1 MKCGIAIIL
10 AAASLCFAQA
20 PASGTVQPAQA
31 SAPQTKQEPAV
42 DAKSKAVAEAKT
54 KRNAQ
59 IFEYSAVVLTLYDR
73 SGKLAGT
80 LGQRSL
86 YSDTVFSP
94 DRKRVAV
101 VKADKADLENE
112 SADLW
117 VLDVAT
123 GQSTRITT
131 SAKTEFATS
140 PVWSPD
146 GSQLAY
152 VSIRNGQEGI
162 YRRASN
168 GQGPE
173 ELLYKHTGAF
183 LNLTDWSLDG
193 DFLTF
198 TKSDLSGG
206 VLYVLPL
213 NGQGEAHEIFRTGMQ
228 VAESRFSPDGRFVS
242 YIVRDQSSFDR
253 GEIFVRP
260 VDPTAGVGPW
270 QISDGS
276 LGAAFWRRD
285 GKEIYYLGPD
295 RSVMVVESKTAPT
308 FTFTKPKVL
317 FRPPG
322 AVPDR
327 ISTVSSD
334 GERFLARPPARGP
347 QLQQITIFDREG
359 KAVEKVG
366 EPAPYSQPS
375 FSPDGRSLAV
385 MKADLNSGRQ
395 DIWIMNVGTGKGTQL
410 TNDSSLKFNP
420 FWSPDGHDVLYISM
434 RNGNWGVYRRT
445 ADGTGV
451 EELLFEYTPGAIM
464 VLTDITPDGKFL
476 VCDSG
481 GVIFTVPLTGSDPRS
496 RKATEYLR
504 GEFEYGFGRLS
515 PDGRFMAFRSDEVQ
529 AERAEVYI
537 KPFDASAGA
546 AGDGDP
552 KWRVSKDGALGM
564 LAWRSDGKEIFFRG
578 LDLDSNDLE
587 VMAAEVNTA
596 PTFSVGTPKLLFK
609 LPGPLGGSLGNISR
623 NGQRFV
629 FAINVPASATESA
642 EHVH

>member
-1 MKCGIAIIL
+1 MKRGIAIIL
-10 AAASLCFAQA
+10 AASALCFAQA
-20 PASGTVQPAQA
+20 PASGTGQAAQA

-42 DAKSKAVAEAKT
+42 DATSKAVAEARA

-59 IFEYSAVVLTLYDR
+59 FFENFAIVLNLYDR

-80 LGQRSL
+80 LGQRAL
-86 YSDTVFSP
+86 YSAAVFSP

-112 SADLW
+112 SADIW
-117 VLDVAT
+117 VLDAAT

-131 SAKTEFATS
+131 SAKRESAMS

-173 ELLYKHTGAF
+173 ELLYQHTGAF

-193 DFLTF
+193 GFLTF

-213 NGQGEAHEIFRTGMQ
+213 NGQREAHEIFRTRMQ
-228 VAESRFSPDGRFVS
+228 LSESRFSPDGRFVS
-242 YIVRDQSSFDR
+242 YVVRDQSSFDQ

-260 VDPTAGVGPW
+260 VDAVVGVGPW

-317 FRPPG
+317 FRPLG

-327 ISTVSSD
+327 ISTVSGD
-334 GERFLARPPARGP
+334 GERFLALPPARGP

-359 KAVEKVG
+359 KAVQKVG
-366 EPAPYSQPS
+366 EPGMYFQPS
-375 FSPDGRSLAV
+375 FSPDGGRLAV
-385 MKADLNSGRQ
+385 VKSDLNSGRR
-395 DIWIMNVGTGKGTQL
+395 DIWIMNVGTGKSARL
-410 TNDSSLKFNP
+410 TDDSSLKFNP
-420 FWSPDGHDVLYISM
+420 VWSLDGRDVLYISM
-434 RNGNWGVYRRT
+434 RNGNWGVYRRV
-445 ADGTGV
+445 ADGTGA
-451 EELLFEYTPGAIM
+451 EELLFEYTPGAIV

-481 GVIFTVPLTGSDPRS
+481 GVILVVSLTGSDPKA
-496 RKATEYLR
+496 RKVVEYLR
-504 GEFEYGFGRLS
+504 GEFEYNFGRLS
-515 PDGRFMAFRSDEVQ
+515 PDGRFMAFRSDEAQ

-546 AGDGDP
+546 AGGDP

-564 LAWRSDGKEIFFRG
+564 LAWRADGKEVFFRG

-587 VMAAEVNTA
+587 VMAADVNTT
-596 PTFSVGTPKLLFK
+596 PTFSVGTPRLLFK

-623 NGQRFV
+623 DGQRFV
-629 FAINVPASATESA
+629 FAINVPASATEGA